1 MKNVLSTCPFIF
13 GNERTWGVVWEQGRF
28 IRRKLNLND
37 WKCEWGDHK
46 AGENV
51 LFLAACPSLWKR
63 RSPFGEVFR
72 NTLVSLCV
80 VRGAGI
86 AVVRFGQ
93 LRVNYNTGLGTGMS
107 CRLMR
112 CSPSS
117 HSIFWALNLSS
128 VQVIEGILVLM
139 KNWVVVPSPW
149 W

>member
-1 MKNVLSTCPFIF
+1 MTGNVSEETTKLGKMCSSWLHVLLC
-13 GNERTWGVVWEQGRF
+13 GR
-28 IRRKLNLND
+28 
-37 WKCEWGDHK
+37 
-46 AGENV
+46 
-51 LFLAACPSLWKR
+51 
-63 RSPFGEVFR
+63 EVFR

-107 CRLMR
+107 CQLMR

-139 KNWVVVPSPW
+139 KN
-149 W
+149 